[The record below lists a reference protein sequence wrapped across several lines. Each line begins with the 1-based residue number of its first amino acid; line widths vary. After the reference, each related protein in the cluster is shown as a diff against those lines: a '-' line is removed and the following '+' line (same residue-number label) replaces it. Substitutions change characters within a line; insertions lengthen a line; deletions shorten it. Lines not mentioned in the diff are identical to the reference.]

1 MDHLTPS
8 HEGDKVRSSSFLAWD
23 ANTTSVPDDLY
34 VGHIPADVDS
44 NVLKAFFSQFGEIG
58 RIFEGRTRQSYG
70 GMKWAFISYI
80 HPEDTV
86 KHDTRLLNF

>member
-8 HEGDKVRSSSFLAWD
+8 QEGDKVRSNHLHAWD
-23 ANTTSVPDDLY
+23 ANKTSVPNDLY
-34 VGHIPADVDS
+34 VGHIPADVDY

-70 GMKWAFISYI
+70 GMK
-80 HPEDTV
+80 
-86 KHDTRLLNF
+86 